1 MYIFYRTNR
10 FVRYFVY
17 KKHLHLL
24 ILLCLGAQ
32 PSLAQSALSLPQAIQ
47 KALANNPQIQ
57 AYQWQFK
64 SIEGQRQTAGLSPA
78 YELGIEAENLLN
90 IGNAPQ
96 AESTEVTV
104 SISSVIELGGKREA
118 RIQVA
123 NSRYALAEAE
133 KKLKSLDLIGEVT
146 DRYIEVLSLQEK
158 TKVAEQAIE
167 LAKTTLS
174 LAKARVDRG
183 AAPKAELYRAQSSLA
198 QAKILRDEYQGR
210 LASSRL
216 ALATLWR
223 AEQANFG
230 PASADLFSF
239 ETSPDFESLYQ
250 RVTDSP
256 NVQIYAGEERLK
268 AAELEVAQSQTTSNL
283 SWSLGVKHI
292 DETGDSAI
300 TAGVSMPL
308 FSGKRN
314 QGELRSARAG
324 LEMVEY
330 SKASTLLQLRSLLFK
345 AWSANRQSVSAA
357 NTIKSEVLPD
367 LEEALLLTQQAYESG
382 RYSYLDWT
390 TAQKDLL
397 EARMTLIDTAKRALL
412 SQSLIEQLT
421 ATSLSSEYESERPY
435 AATPRN

>member
-1 MYIFYRTNR
+1 MSIFYRTKRCAR
-10 FVRYFVY
+10 FFVY
-17 KKHLHLL
+17 RKQFLL
-24 ILLCLGAQ
+24 SIFLCLAAQ
-32 PSLAQSALSLPQAIQ
+32 PSLGQSALSLQQAIH
-47 KALANNPQIQ
+47 KTLANNPQLH
-57 AYQWQFK
+57 AYQWRFK
-64 SIEGQRQTAGLSPA
+64 AIEGQKQTADLSPA
-78 YELGIEAENLLN
+78 YELGIDAENAFTT
-90 IGNAPQ
+90 GADSS
-96 AESTEVTV
+96 EYTV

-118 RIQVA
+118 RVQAI
-123 NSRYALAEAE
+123 NSRYSLAEAE
-133 KKLKSLDLIGEVT
+133 KQVQSLDLIGEVT
-146 DRYIEVLSLQEK
+146 NRYIEVLSLQEK
-158 TKVAEQAIE
+158 MKVSEQAIE
-167 LAKTTLS
+167 LAQNSLS
-174 LAKARVDRG
+174 LARARVDRG

-223 AEQANFG
+223 AEQASFG

-239 ETSPDFESLYQ
+239 ETASDFESLYQ
-250 RVTDSP
+250 RVIDSP
-256 NVQIYAGEERLK
+256 NIQIFAEETRLK
-268 AAELEVAQSQTTSNL
+268 TAELEVAQSQSTSNL
-283 SWSLGVKHI
+283 SWSLGIKRM
-292 DETGDSAI
+292 DETNDSAI

-314 QGELRSARAG
+314 QGQLRTARAE

-330 SKASTLLQLRSLLFK
+330 NRVNKLLQLRSLLFK
-345 AWSANRQSVSAA
+345 AWSSNQQSVAAA

-397 EARMTLIDTAKRALL
+397 EARMALIETAKRALL

-421 ATSLSSEYESERPY
+421 ATSLSSEFESGRPY
-435 AATPRN
+435 ATTPRN